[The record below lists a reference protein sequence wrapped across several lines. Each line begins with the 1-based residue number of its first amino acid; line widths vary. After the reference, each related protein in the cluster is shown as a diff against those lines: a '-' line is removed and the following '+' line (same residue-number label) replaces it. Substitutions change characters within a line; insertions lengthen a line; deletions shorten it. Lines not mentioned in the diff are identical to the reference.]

1 MRSFLRVLGVAKRHA
16 GWIGVAFVSMILVA
30 SSTVFAYNLIRPIYD
45 SVLHGTSTT
54 RVHETSKIPIPKKGF
69 VGDLDRAS
77 HRAEAWLGKVVGKS
91 RATVLVLVFL
101 AIVIK
106 NVFTFVARYSIA
118 QLGLATIRDLRNAIG
133 DALLRQSPRFFHEIP
148 SGVLIARVVNDVK
161 VIHEA
166 LAERLGD
173 LLQDSLTV
181 VVLLVYVFS
190 LNFRLA
196 LVTLVLAPIL
206 LAPVIHFSRHL
217 RRRSRQSQE
226 RMGDLTAIL
235 DETIKGIRVV
245 QAFGM
250 EEFEAKRFRSATHR
264 HFWAN
269 LKARA
274 IQAAN
279 APVMEIIGSLGALAL
294 IGYASHQIASGA
306 MTLGDFSAFLLGV
319 YGAYNPIKRLN
330 KFNLALQQA
339 IVASERVYEV
349 LDAPVEVQ
357 DKPGAGEL
365 DGIGDGVH
373 LDHVWFAYEDE
384 SWVLKDIDL
393 DIRAGQS
400 VAIVGASGAG
410 KSTIAQL
417 IPRFWDVQ
425 KGAIRLGGKDVRD
438 VTLKSLR
445 AQIGL
450 VTQETILF
458 NDTVRKNIAFGQEDA
473 PQDEIEAAAKAAYAH
488 DFIMALPN
496 GYETVIG
503 ESGLKLSGGERQ
515 RIAVARALF
524 KNPPL
529 LILDEATSQLDT
541 EAERLVQHALENLMR
556 GRTSLVIA
564 HRLTTVR
571 NADLVVVLRDGRIIE
586 RGSHAELLRA
596 GGAFSE
602 MVAAQELMAL
612 EDDV

>member
-1 MRSFLRVLGVAKRHA
+1 MRSFFRVLSVAKHHA
-16 GWIGVAFVSMILVA
+16 GWIGVALISMILVA

-45 SVLHGTSTT
+45 SVLHGTSSSQ
-54 RVHETSKIPIPKKGF
+54 VHGTSKIPIPKKGF
-69 VGDLDRAS
+69 VGDLDKASRRAQ
-77 HRAEAWLGKVVGKS
+77 AWLGDLVGKS

-101 AIVIK
+101 AIVVK

-118 QLGLATIRDLRNAIG
+118 QLGLATIRDLRDLICA
-133 DALLRQSPRFFHEIP
+133 ALLRQSPRFFHEVP

-166 LAERLGD
+166 LAERFGD

-181 VVLLVYVFS
+181 VVLLVYIFS

-196 LVTLVLAPIL
+196 LVTLVLAPVL
-206 LAPVIHFSRHL
+206 LAPVVHFSRRL
-217 RRRSRQSQE
+217 RKRSRQSQE

-250 EEFEAKRFRSATHR
+250 EQFEFKRFKEATYR

-294 IGYASHQIASGA
+294 IGYASHQISSGA
-306 MTLGDFSAFLLGV
+306 MTLGDFSAFLLGI

-339 IVASERVYEV
+339 IVASERVYEI
-349 LDAPVEVQ
+349 LDAPIEVQ
-357 DKPGAGEL
+357 DKPGAKEL
-365 DGIGDGVH
+365 TDIGDGVV

-384 SWVLKDIDL
+384 NWVLKDIDL
-393 DIRAGQS
+393 EIPAGKS

-410 KSTIAQL
+410 KTTIAQL

-425 KGAIRLGGKDVRD
+425 KGAVRIGGADIRD

-445 AQIGL
+445 EQIGL
-450 VTQETILF
+450 VTQETVLF
-458 NDTVRKNIAFGQEDA
+458 NDTVRKNIAFGRDDA
-473 PQDEIEAAAKAAYAH
+473 PQAAIEAAAKAAYAH
-488 DFIMALPN
+488 NFIMALPQ
-496 GYETVIG
+496 GYDTVIG

-515 RIAVARALF
+515 RIAIARALF
-524 KNPPL
+524 KDPPL

-541 EAERLVQHALENLMR
+541 EAERLVQHALDNLIQ
-556 GRTSLVIA
+556 GRTTLVIA

-571 NADLVVVLRDGRIIE
+571 NADTVAVLRDGEIIE
-586 RGSHAELLRA
+586 RGSHAELLRS
-596 GGAFSE
+596 GGAFAQ
-602 MVAAQELMAL
+602 MVAAQELMSSGRDA
-612 EDDV
+612 

>member
-1 MRSFLRVLGVAKRHA
+1 MRSFFRVLGVAKRHA
-16 GWIGVAFVSMILVA
+16 GWIGVALISMILVA

-45 SVLHGTSTT
+45 SVLHRTSSSNVHGTS
-54 RVHETSKIPIPKKGF
+54 KLPIPKKGF
-69 VGDLDRAS
+69 VGDLDRAA
-77 HRAEAWLGKVVGKS
+77 HRAQAWLGKLVGRS

-118 QLGLATIRDLRNAIG
+118 QLGLSTIRDLRDLIF
-133 DALLRQSPRFFHEIP
+133 DALLRQSPRFFHEVP

-166 LAERLGD
+166 LAERFGD

-181 VVLLVYVFS
+181 VVLLIYIFS

-196 LVTLVLAPIL
+196 LVTLVLAPVL
-206 LAPVIHFSRHL
+206 LAPVVHFSRRL
-217 RRRSRQSQE
+217 RKRSRQSQE
-226 RMGDLTAIL
+226 RMGDLTSIL
-235 DETIKGIRVV
+235 AETIEGIRVV

-250 EEFEAKRFRSATHR
+250 EAFETRRFRAATHR
-264 HFWAN
+264 HFWSN

-294 IGYASHQIASGA
+294 IGYASHQIASGS
-306 MTLGDFSAFLLGV
+306 MTLGDFSAFLLGI

-339 IVASERVYEV
+339 IVASERVYEI

-357 DKPGAGEL
+357 DRPGARVL
-365 DGIGDGVH
+365 DGLGDGVL

-384 SWVLKDIDL
+384 NWVLKDIDL
-393 DIRAGQS
+393 EIPTGKTI
-400 VAIVGASGAG
+400 AIVGASGAG

-425 KGAIRLGGKDVRD
+425 RGAVLVGGLDVRD
-438 VTLKSLR
+438 VMLQSLR

-458 NDTVRKNIAFGQEDA
+458 NDTVRKNIAFGQENA
-473 PQDEIEAAAKAAYAH
+473 SQEAIEEAAKAAYAH

-496 GYETVIG
+496 GYDTVIG
-503 ESGLKLSGGERQ
+503 ESGLNLSGGERQ
-515 RIAVARALF
+515 RIAIARALF
-524 KNPPL
+524 KDPPL

-541 EAERLVQHALENLMR
+541 EAERLVQRALDNLMR

-571 NADLVVVLRDGRIIE
+571 NADTVVVLRGGRIVE
-586 RGSHAELLRA
+586 RGSHSELLRS
-596 GGAFSE
+596 GGVFSQ
-602 MVAAQELMAL
+602 MVAAQELIPHG
-612 EDDV
+612 EDA